1 MIYLL
6 ISWKE
11 NIQAVAESVNAFAIN
26 DQILTIAA
34 IVLPHILGEERH
46 LEDNNNN
53 QLQAYI
59 VNSSQLE
66 N

>member
-1 MIYLL
+1 
-6 ISWKE
+6 
-11 NIQAVAESVNAFAIN
+11 VAESVNAFAIK

-34 IVLPHILGEERH
+34 IVLPHILGEEHH

-53 QLQAYI
+53 NQLQTYI
-59 VNSSQLE
+59 VNFSPLE

>member
-1 MIYLL
+1 M
-6 ISWKE
+6 
-11 NIQAVAESVNAFAIN
+11 NAFAIK

-34 IVLPHILGEERH
+34 IVLPRILGEEHH

-53 QLQAYI
+53 QLRTYI
-59 VNSSQLE
+59 VNISQLE